1 MLCLPGFPQFASIV
15 QGSFEN
21 LEKVRTSGVKV
32 LMHLSVFFLRMI
44 MSYHTNTSEDVK
56 ISLVNAVPPSLQR
69 VCH

>member
-32 LMHLSVFFLRMI
+32 LMHLSVTFCEGDYEFPIVLKM
-44 MSYHTNTSEDVK
+44 
-56 ISLVNAVPPSLQR
+56 
-69 VCH
+69 

>member
-32 LMHLSVFFLRMI
+32 LMHLSVIFFMRMI
-44 MSYHTNTSEDVK
+44 MSY
-56 ISLVNAVPPSLQR
+56 Q
-69 VCH
+69 